1 MSKGFKKPSN
11 SIQKSE
17 QKVRILKTEI
27 MLYTPMTFSD
37 VEDKKVLSD
46 LGLLLGNITLD
57 ELAILAQF
65 VQKTEMKSQAIAY
78 IKANL

>member
-1 MSKGFKKPSN
+1 MSKGFKKLSN

-27 MLYTPMTFSD
+27 MLYTPMTFTD